1 RLREDLRALVVRA
14 RDSAGM
20 TPPTK
25 DAARRQQTVAA
36 IIKDFH
42 EWEVRQRQWL
52 RNDARNHG
60 FVLREPPPQSQ
71 PESQSPPGQAGE
83 NGGAANPPPAD
94 ERRQ

>member
-1 RLREDLRALVVRA
+1 
-14 RDSAGM
+14 
-20 TPPTK
+20 
-25 DAARRQQTVAA
+25 AARRKQTVAA

-71 PESQSPPGQAGE
+71 PESQPPPGEAGGGE
-83 NGGAANPPPAD
+83 NGGAANPPPTN
-94 ERRQ
+94 ERRK